1 MSDLTDTVNVS
12 EHENVEETEVENG
25 EGIAT
30 AEGNLDEIIVTD
42 GAEDNVIVDVD
53 SPDVNVN
60 VQIDVPETENDSD
73 SSTDLAVLR
82 DMVLAEIRAEL
93 AIIRGEIAAV
103 GSIAFSAAE
112 TAEDIAAE
120 EAVEEIVEEIEAD
133 EPPES
138 ARPHWFFR

>member
-12 EHENVEETEVENG
+12 ENENVEETEVENG

-30 AEGNLDEIIVTD
+30 AEGNLDEIVVTD

-60 VQIDVPETENDSD
+60 VQIDVPETESESGNGSD
-73 SSTDLAVLR
+73 LTTLLDKF
-82 DMVLAEIRAEL
+82 LAEVRAEL

-103 GSIAFSAAE
+103 GSIAFSAAT

-120 EAVEEIVEEIEAD
+120 EAVEEIIEEIEAD